1 MSETLLQTTVVG
13 SYPQPD
19 WLIDK
24 GMLRGQYVPRVKAE
38 ELWNV
43 IPVLR
48 EEALRDATALAIYD
62 METAGLDVVTDGE
75 ICRESYS
82 NHFATAL
89 AGLDGEQPATITNRR
104 GRNVP
109 VLRVV
114 GPIRHQVPVE
124 VNWARFLRSR
134 TRRITKVTLPG
145 PFTLAQQVKDEFY
158 GDPQEV
164 ALAFA
169 SALNAEARL
178 IQETGID
185 VIQFDEPWL
194 RNDPKAARAFGV
206 KALNRAVEG
215 LTVRTAV
222 HVCFGYAF
230 LRIGDKPNSYEYL
243 AELAESQ
250 IHEISIEAAQPN
262 LNLEVL
268 RELPRKRIAL
278 GVLDHATA
286 DSESV
291 ETVAGRIRAALKF
304 VSPERL
310 MPAPDCG
317 MKYMNRTVAFTRLKN
332 LCLAAA
338 QVRRELAP

>member
-38 ELWNV
+38 QLWKV
-43 IPVLR
+43 FPVLR

-62 METAGLDVVTDGE
+62 IETAGLDVVTDGE

-89 AGLDGEQPATITNRR
+89 SGLDGEQPATITNRR